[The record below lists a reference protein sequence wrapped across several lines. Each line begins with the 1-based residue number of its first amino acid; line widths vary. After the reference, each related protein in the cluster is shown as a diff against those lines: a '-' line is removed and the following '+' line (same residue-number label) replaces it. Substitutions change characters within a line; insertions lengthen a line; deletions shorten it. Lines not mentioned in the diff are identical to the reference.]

1 MLHVRISSI
10 WFLLVLHVV
19 LKCKQVSISVENMV
33 PKQTKVALIVQCLQL
48 LHQKWELLE
57 ILRSS
62 KEKQRQFLQEYQ
74 K

>member
-1 MLHVRISSI
+1 MVS
-10 WFLLVLHVV
+10 FGLHVV

-33 PKQTKVALIVQCLQL
+33 PNQSSINIQCLQL
-48 LHQKWELLE
+48 LYQKWELLE

-62 KEKQRQFLQEYQ
+62 KEKQRQFFQEYQ